1 MSYCRFSSDN
11 FQSDVY
17 VYESCYGGWDVHVA
31 ANHIVT
37 ELPEVPGMF
46 EVEPGEW
53 IKAHNAQ
60 MAALDTAERE
70 PIGGEYDGDSHNFS
84 TLDELL
90 QFLVVLSESGYHVP
104 GYVIKCIKE
113 EMKELQHER
122 ESQTDN

>member
-1 MSYCRFSSDN
+1 MSYCRFSSDG

-17 VYESCYGGWDVHVA
+17 VYESCYGGWNVHVA
-31 ANHIVT
+31 SNHIVT

-53 IKAHNAQ
+53 LAAHNAQ
-60 MAALDTAERE
+60 MEALKTAERE
-70 PIGGEYDGDSHNFS
+70 PIGGEYDGESCTFY

-104 GYVIKCIKE
+104 EYAIERIEE

-122 ESQTDN
+122 ENQTDN